1 MKAAPVPPRMAR
13 MAVNGDGVTITTKR
27 DKAVAALRS
36 FPRIRGVSDVDLA
49 GFVDEGRR

>member
-1 MKAAPVPPRMAR
+1 